1 MVVRRKSSGVH
12 MSQICTVILCT
23 KNKFLSTLVNETHQ
37 LQCIM
42 KCGEKSQLWD
52 ITMVSQLHRR
62 HLRFS
67 NKNRRV
73 ILHSAEVIRTK
84 NQPVC
89 FDLVN

>member
-1 MVVRRKSSGVH
+1 MH
-12 MSQICTVILCT
+12 
-23 KNKFLSTLVNETHQ
+23 NEVY
-37 LQCIM
+37 
-42 KCGEKSQLWD
+42 EESQLWD

-67 NKNRRV
+67 NENRRV